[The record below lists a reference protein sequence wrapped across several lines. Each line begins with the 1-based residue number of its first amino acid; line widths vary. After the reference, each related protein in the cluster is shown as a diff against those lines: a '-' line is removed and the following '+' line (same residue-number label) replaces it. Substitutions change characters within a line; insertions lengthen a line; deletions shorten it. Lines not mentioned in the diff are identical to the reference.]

1 MRVNPLKR
9 STQWDIVGVF
19 AITLGLGIAISLFGE
34 YLPIQYRDTP
44 SDVIL
49 WLIVSGISI
58 LFSIMGFIFGFLEGK
73 KEETILL
80 KKHEIS

>member
-1 MRVNPLKR
+1 MQVNPLKK

-19 AITLGLGIAISLFGE
+19 ALTLGLGITISLFGE
-34 YLPIQYRDTP
+34 YLPIRYRDTL

-58 LFSIMGFIFGFLEGK
+58 LFSIMGFIFGYLEGR
-73 KEETILL
+73 KEEKTQPA
-80 KKHEIS
+80 